1 MAPVKIQTGYLP
13 VEVELWGNVYE
24 TVDLTEAQEEKGVEL
39 YDEALSATKQSDAIE
54 IWAKYLDQMLRPAGT
69 GTRKKA
75 GTALKAEFKKG
86 KITSRGV
93 IGVILQIRAAE
104 QGEQQKVLRELAL
117 GVRPT

>member
-1 MAPVKIQTGYLP
+1 MSPVKIQTGYLP
-13 VEVELWGNVYE
+13 VEVEIWGNVYE
-24 TVDLTEAQEEKGVEL
+24 TADLTEAQEEKGVEL
-39 YDEALSATKQSDAIE
+39 YDEALSATKQTDAID
-54 IWAKYLDQMLRPAGT
+54 IWAQYLDQMLRPVKSGA
-69 GTRKKA
+69 KKPS
-75 GTALKAEFKKG
+75 TALKAEFKKG